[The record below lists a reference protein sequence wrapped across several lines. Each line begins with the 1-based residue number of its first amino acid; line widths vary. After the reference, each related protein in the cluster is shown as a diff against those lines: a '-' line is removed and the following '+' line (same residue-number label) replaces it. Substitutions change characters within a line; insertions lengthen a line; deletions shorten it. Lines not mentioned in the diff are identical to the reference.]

1 MRWRVLVTD
10 PLAEEGIKRLSE
22 FADVSVAEGLSSEE
36 LKAKIGEYDA
46 LVVRSGTK
54 VTADVIYAASRL
66 KVVGRAGVGVDNIDV
81 EAATEKGILVVNAP
95 EANTISA
102 AEHTIA
108 LILALARKIPSAN
121 ASLKAGKWERKKH
134 MGVELNGKTLGILG
148 LGRVGTEVAKRAK
161 AFGMKILAYD
171 PYISAEKALQLGVSL
186 LPLEEVLRR
195 SDFISLHTPLTKET
209 YHLLDR
215 DAFEKMKDGVRIIN
229 CARGGIIDEDA
240 LVEAIKSGKVAGAAL
255 DVFEEEPPSPD
266 SELLRLEN
274 VIVTP
279 HLGAS
284 TEEAQRTAA
293 LVIAEEIERALRGE
307 PVRYAVNMPYLQEE
321 QWDALRPFLTLASKL
336 GSLCA
341 QLKPKLSRIEH
352 LEFAYEGKIG
362 KMDKET
368 SMLTAV
374 ALKSMLSFFTSGV
387 NIVNARVIA
396 RKMGIKVSER
406 KTEEAET
413 FPSLLSISM
422 RTEDGNVRTVSGT
435 LFEGEPRVVKI
446 DGYRVDAVPS
456 GFMLVCSF
464 LDKPRVIG
472 PVCTILGDH
481 RINIAGMQVGR
492 KERGGEA
499 VMVLNVDSD
508 VDDAVLEEIKKVPN
522 ILDVKSVKL

>member
-1 MRWRVLVTD
+1 
-10 PLAEEGIKRLSE
+10 
-22 FADVSVAEGLSSEE
+22 
-36 LKAKIGEYDA
+36 
-46 LVVRSGTK
+46 
-54 VTADVIYAASRL
+54 
-66 KVVGRAGVGVDNIDV
+66 
-81 EAATEKGILVVNAP
+81 
-95 EANTISA
+95 
-102 AEHTIA
+102 
-108 LILALARKIPSAN
+108 
-121 ASLKAGKWERKKH
+121 
-134 MGVELNGKTLGILG
+134 
-148 LGRVGTEVAKRAK
+148 
-161 AFGMKILAYD
+161 
-171 PYISAEKALQLGVSL
+171 
-186 LPLEEVLRR
+186 
-195 SDFISLHTPLTKET
+195 
-209 YHLLDR
+209 
-215 DAFEKMKDGVRIIN
+215 
-229 CARGGIIDEDA
+229 
-240 LVEAIKSGKVAGAAL
+240 
-255 DVFEEEPPSPD
+255 
-266 SELLRLEN
+266 
-274 VIVTP
+274 
-279 HLGAS
+279 
-284 TEEAQRTAA
+284 
-293 LVIAEEIERALRGE
+293 
-307 PVRYAVNMPYLQEE
+307 
-321 QWDALRPFLTLASKL
+321 
-336 GSLCA
+336 
-341 QLKPKLSRIEH
+341 
-352 LEFAYEGKIG
+352 
-362 KMDKET
+362 MDKET

-387 NIVNARVIA
+387 NIVNARVVA

>member
-1 MRWRVLVTD
+1 
-10 PLAEEGIKRLSE
+10 
-22 FADVSVAEGLSSEE
+22 
-36 LKAKIGEYDA
+36 
-46 LVVRSGTK
+46 
-54 VTADVIYAASRL
+54 
-66 KVVGRAGVGVDNIDV
+66 
-81 EAATEKGILVVNAP
+81 
-95 EANTISA
+95 
-102 AEHTIA
+102 
-108 LILALARKIPSAN
+108 
-121 ASLKAGKWERKKH
+121 
-134 MGVELNGKTLGILG
+134 
-148 LGRVGTEVAKRAK
+148 
-161 AFGMKILAYD
+161 
-171 PYISAEKALQLGVSL
+171 
-186 LPLEEVLRR
+186 
-195 SDFISLHTPLTKET
+195 
-209 YHLLDR
+209 
-215 DAFEKMKDGVRIIN
+215 
-229 CARGGIIDEDA
+229 
-240 LVEAIKSGKVAGAAL
+240 
-255 DVFEEEPPSPD
+255 
-266 SELLRLEN
+266 
-274 VIVTP
+274 
-279 HLGAS
+279 
-284 TEEAQRTAA
+284 
-293 LVIAEEIERALRGE
+293 
-307 PVRYAVNMPYLQEE
+307 LQEE

-362 KMDKET
+362 KRDKET

-387 NIVNARVIA
+387 NIVNARVVA